1 MKSIHASLDLRT
13 FWWMNWQVAVLNRN
27 FFTLK
32 YWLNTC
38 SSACMVEIFIIVYV
52 VFIAFGLRTIP

>member
-1 MKSIHASLDLRT
+1 MKSIHASLDLHT

-27 FFTLK
+27 FFTLGH
-32 YWLNTC
+32 WLNTC
-38 SSACMVEIFIIVYV
+38 FCACMVEIFIIVYV